1 MKNPNDIH
9 KCERVL
15 RNYFEMPHIHNI
27 LSTYLLKGILSFTT
41 LGDKGCWSLL
51 CQSMIGI
58 LLNLNKKIY
67 FGTFVTKIDIVIL
80 IYEITKKTPQLH
92 FVNDLYIGNKKNS
105 ITIVWK

>member
-1 MKNPNDIH
+1 
-9 KCERVL
+9 
-15 RNYFEMPHIHNI
+15 
-27 LSTYLLKGILSFTT
+27 
-41 LGDKGCWSLL
+41 
-51 CQSMIGI
+51 MIGI

-105 ITIVWK
+105 ITIV